1 MNASVAIDAD
11 LMHLRL
17 WALLLAALLQYTCAA
32 QKVVWVLMSGDDT
45 SICGSRMDTACRTL
59 DYAANRCLRMARSQ
73 LCVVTSGI
81 AGAADVETRE
91 DS

>member
-1 MNASVAIDAD
+1 MLRGKDGD

-32 QKVVWVLMSGDDT
+32 QKVVWVSMSGDDT

-59 DYAANRCLRMARSQ
+59 DYAANRCMARSQ